1 MSKEKN
7 VSEEELPAADKQLA
21 KSNEEVFPGTGNGVP
36 SGENNYIPEPT
47 IINEQQQSK
56 DMEVHHPH
64 HITHKKKWGEYLLE
78 FFMLFL
84 AVFLGFVAENI
95 RENSVERHQEKE
107 YMQSLTEDVRHD
119 IQTINTGIEKTLL
132 QIRGKDSLVQL
143 IGDGV
148 QTPQQVNLLYQMHWN
163 YVGYITEIP
172 FSKRT
177 INQLLNAGGLR
188 LVSNKKVSDAIAF
201 YAAKVD
207 YQEKTRQPQYIDL
220 NYRALFASGKLI
232 DARYIRALPDKRYER
247 APYENPVLRNTNT
260 DQLKDFSFALEM
272 DKDNCILFVQYLEE
286 VKELAVRLLSL
297 LEKEYNL

>member
-1 MSKEKN
+1 
-7 VSEEELPAADKQLA
+7 
-21 KSNEEVFPGTGNGVP
+21 
-36 SGENNYIPEPT
+36 
-47 IINEQQQSK
+47 
-56 DMEVHHPH
+56 MEVHKHPH
-64 HITHKKKWGEYLLE
+64 HVTHKKKWGEYLLE
-78 FFMLFL
+78 FFMLFF

-95 RENSVERHQEKE
+95 RETSVERHREKE
-107 YMQSLTEDVRHD
+107 YMQSLTEDVRND
-119 IQTINTGIEKTLL
+119 IKTLNSGIEKTLF
-132 QIRGKDSLVQL
+132 QIRGKDSIVQL
-143 IGDGV
+143 ISNGV
-148 QTPQQVNLLYQMHWN
+148 QSPQQVNLLYQMHWK

-177 INQLLNAGGLR
+177 MNQLLNAGGLR
-188 LVSNKKVSDAIAF
+188 LVTNKKVSDAIAF

-207 YQEKTRQPQYIDL
+207 YHEKTRQPQYIDL

-286 VKELAVRLLSL
+286 VKELAVRLQSL
-297 LEKEYNL
+297 LEKEYQFRK